1 MKKLFLGL
9 ITIAVVTGLMVGGAL
24 AYFNDTETSSS
35 NTFEAGSLDL
45 KVGGYDDPYV
55 ETLFAVTDAVPG
67 SDGSREVSIANQGTI
82 DGTATIQLNVTID
95 DDVDLTE
102 PELALLPPDTMADG
116 ELDENLRITIL
127 VGTSPIVNNQP
138 LSAINGATYT
148 LDALPADGSMLVTI
162 NWSVP
167 SSTGNII
174 QSDTCSF
181 NAVFTL
187 TQS

>member
-67 SDGSREVSIANQGTI
+67 STGFREVTIANTGTI
-82 DGTATIQLNVTID
+82 DGNAAIRLNVTID
-95 DDVDLTE
+95 DDVTLTE
-102 PELALLPPDTMADG
+102 PELALSDTMYSG
-116 ELDENLRITIL
+116 ELDNNLRITIFAGASL
-127 VGTSPIVNNQP
+127 IVDDEL
-138 LSAINGATYT
+138 LSVINGSTYT
-148 LDALPADGSMLVTI
+148 LDALPASGSMLVTI
-162 NWSVP
+162 SWSVP
-167 SSTGNII
+167 EGTGNII
-174 QSDTCSF
+174 QSDRCSF